1 MGIETYLEK
10 TPLMPALDWVVNW
23 GRRYSIWPVT
33 FGLACCALE
42 MIVTSS
48 ATWDISRFGSEV
60 FRPSPRQ
67 ADLMIVAGTLTKKM
81 APMVKRIHEQMPE
94 PKWVIAYGACAC
106 SGGIFKTYSVVQGV
120 DQILPVDFYVPGC
133 PPRPESLLTAL
144 VQLQKKIGKETLA
157 NRKNVRINPEIIE

>member
-1 MGIETYLEK
+1 
-10 TPLMPALDWVVNW
+10 
-23 GRRYSIWPVT
+23 
-33 FGLACCALE
+33 
-42 MIVTSS
+42 MIVASS

-81 APMVKRIHEQMPE
+81 APMVKRIYEQMPE

-133 PPRPESLLTAL
+133 PPRPESLLAAL
-144 VQLQKKIGKETLA
+144 VNLQKKIGKETLA
-157 NRKNVRINPEIIE
+157 DRKNVPSSLEMG

>member
-1 MGIETYLEK
+1 
-10 TPLMPALDWVVNW
+10 
-23 GRRYSIWPVT
+23 
-33 FGLACCALE
+33 

-81 APMVKRIHEQMPE
+81 APMVKRIYEQMPE
-94 PKWVIAYGACAC
+94 PKWVISYGACAC

-120 DQILPVDFYVPGC
+120 DQILPVDVYVPGC
-133 PPRPESLLTAL
+133 PPRPETLLTAIIK
-144 VQLQKKIGKETLA
+144 LQKKIEKETLLD
-157 NRKNVRINPEIIE
+157 RKNVRSSLALEE

>member
-1 MGIETYLEK
+1 
-10 TPLMPALDWVVNW
+10 
-23 GRRYSIWPVT
+23 
-33 FGLACCALE
+33 

-81 APMVKRIHEQMPE
+81 APMVKRIYEQMPE
-94 PKWVIAYGACAC
+94 PKWVIAYGVCAC

-120 DQILPVDFYVPGC
+120 DQIIPVDIYVPGC

-144 VQLQKKIGKETLA
+144 VKLQKKIGKESLA
-157 NRKNVRINPEIIE
+157 DRKDVRRRLSWKSP

>member
-1 MGIETYLEK
+1 
-10 TPLMPALDWVVNW
+10 
-23 GRRYSIWPVT
+23 
-33 FGLACCALE
+33 

-81 APMVKRIHEQMPE
+81 APMVKRIYEQMPE

-106 SGGIFKTYSVVQGV
+106 SGGIFKTYNVVQGV
-120 DQILPVDFYVPGC
+120 DQILPVDVYVPGC
-133 PPRPESLLTAL
+133 PPRPETLLTAL
-144 VQLQKKIGKETLA
+144 VQLQNKIQKETLVD
-157 NRKNVRINPEIIE
+157 RKNVRSSLGL

>member
-1 MGIETYLEK
+1 
-10 TPLMPALDWVVNW
+10 
-23 GRRYSIWPVT
+23 
-33 FGLACCALE
+33 
-42 MIVTSS
+42 MIVASS

-81 APMVKRIHEQMPE
+81 APMVKRIYEQMPE

-120 DQILPVDFYVPGC
+120 DQILPVDVYVPGC
-133 PPRPESLLTAL
+133 PPRPETLLTAIL
-144 VQLQKKIGKETLA
+144 ELQKKIGKESLV
-157 NRKNVRINPEIIE
+157 NRKNVKSTLEVKG

>member
-1 MGIETYLEK
+1 MVAS
-10 TPLMPALDWVVNW
+10 M
-23 GRRYSIWPVT
+23 
-33 FGLACCALE
+33 
-42 MIVTSS
+42 
-48 ATWDISRFGSEV
+48 ATWDIARFGSEV

-67 ADLMIVAGTLTKKM
+67 ADLMIIAGTLTKKM
-81 APMVKRIHEQMPE
+81 APMVKRIYEQMPE

-120 DQILPVDFYVPGC
+120 DQILPVDFFVPGC

-157 NRKNVRINPEIIE
+157 DRKYVRSSLELK

>member
-1 MGIETYLEK
+1 M
-10 TPLMPALDWVVNW
+10 MVA
-23 GRRYSIWPVT
+23 S
-33 FGLACCALE
+33 
-42 MIVTSS
+42 M
-48 ATWDISRFGSEV
+48 ATWDIARFGSEV
-60 FRPSPRQ
+60 FRPTPRQ

-81 APMVKRIHEQMPE
+81 APMVKRIYEQMPE

-144 VQLQKKIGKETLA
+144 VNLQKKIERETLA
-157 NRKNVRINPEIIE
+157 DRKDVRSSLEMKG